1 MYDILVYIFGDVS
14 SQSRHFVTGV
24 VADPENVSYHS
35 DIESSGSTEL
45 PQAVSKNK
53 DKVSF
58 ICTNVTQ
65 SKSTYYLFF
74 LLKLRHLI

>member
-1 MYDILVYIFGDVS
+1 MTFRTNLDTLFS
-14 SQSRHFVTGV
+14 GV
-24 VADPENVSYHS
+24 VTDPENVSNHS

-65 SKSTYYLFF
+65 SKSTYYLLFF
-74 LLKLRHLI
+74 FYLN

>member
-1 MYDILVYIFGDVS
+1 MTFRTNLDTLFS
-14 SQSRHFVTGV
+14 GV
-24 VADPENVSYHS
+24 VTDPENVSNHS

-65 SKSTYYLFF
+65 FKSTYYLFF
-74 LLKLRHLI
+74 YLN

>member
-1 MYDILVYIFGDVS
+1 MYDICFS
-14 SQSRHFVTGV
+14 VTFRTNLDTLFSGV
-24 VADPENVSYHS
+24 VTDPENVSDHS

-74 LLKLRHLI
+74 T

>member
-1 MYDILVYIFGDVS
+1 MTFRTNLDTLFS
-14 SQSRHFVTGV
+14 GV
-24 VADPENVSYHS
+24 VTDPENVSDHS

-45 PQAVSKNK
+45 PQAVSKSK

>member
-1 MYDILVYIFGDVS
+1 MTFRTNLDTLFS
-14 SQSRHFVTGV
+14 GV
-24 VADPENVSYHS
+24 VTDPENVSDHS

-65 SKSTYYLFF
+65 SKSTYSLLFF

>member
-1 MYDILVYIFGDVS
+1 MYDICFS
-14 SQSRHFVTGV
+14 VTFRTNLDTLFSGV
-24 VADPENVSYHS
+24 VTDPENVSNHS

-74 LLKLRHLI
+74 YLN

>member
-1 MYDILVYIFGDVS
+1 MTFRTNLDTLFS
-14 SQSRHFVTGV
+14 GV
-24 VADPENVSYHS
+24 VTDPENVSDHS

-65 SKSTYYLFF
+65 SKSTYYLLFF
-74 LLKLRHLI
+74 FYLN

>member
-1 MYDILVYIFGDVS
+1 MTFRTNLDTLFS
-14 SQSRHFVTGV
+14 GV
-24 VADPENVSYHS
+24 VTDPENVSDHS

-65 SKSTYYLFF
+65 SKSTYYLLFF

>member
-1 MYDILVYIFGDVS
+1 MTFRTNLDTLFS
-14 SQSRHFVTGV
+14 GV
-24 VADPENVSYHS
+24 VTDPENVSNHS

-65 SKSTYYLFF
+65 SKSTYYLLFF

>member
-14 SQSRHFVTGV
+14 NQSRHFVTGV
-24 VADPENVSYHS
+24 VADPENVSDHS
-35 DIESSGSTEL
+35 DIESSGTEL

>member
-1 MYDILVYIFGDVS
+1 MTFRTNLDTLFS
-14 SQSRHFVTGV
+14 GV
-24 VADPENVSYHS
+24 VTDPENVSNHS

-74 LLKLRHLI
+74 FLLKLRHLI

>member
-1 MYDILVYIFGDVS
+1 MTFRTNLDTLFS
-14 SQSRHFVTGV
+14 GV
-24 VADPENVSYHS
+24 VTDPENVSDHS

-65 SKSTYYLFF
+65 SKSTYYLLFF
-74 LLKLRHLI
+74 FFYLN

>member
-1 MYDILVYIFGDVS
+1 MTFRTNLDTLFS
-14 SQSRHFVTGV
+14 GV
-24 VADPENVSYHS
+24 VTDPENVSYHS

>member
-1 MYDILVYIFGDVS
+1 MTFRTNLDTLFS
-14 SQSRHFVTGV
+14 GV
-24 VADPENVSYHS
+24 VTDPENVSNHS
-35 DIESSGSTEL
+35 DIESSGSMEL

>member
-1 MYDILVYIFGDVS
+1 MTFRTNLDTLFS
-14 SQSRHFVTGV
+14 GV
-24 VADPENVSYHS
+24 VTDPENVSNHS

-65 SKSTYYLFF
+65 YKSTYYLFF

>member
-1 MYDILVYIFGDVS
+1 MTFRTNLDTLFS
-14 SQSRHFVTGV
+14 GV
-24 VADPENVSYHS
+24 VTDPENVSDHS